1 MVACKDFSQDFFFI
15 PFKEVGESSI
25 DDEKFKYKYRY
36 FDIEQLINKNHKII
50 DHEAA
55 ISSFWKMYVIDALL
69 ANSDRH
75 GSNWGFLK
83 NKHQYL
89 MAPVFD
95 NGSCLFSNFSS
106 VDEMNEVLADA
117 SLFNEYI
124 FDRPKSLILEDNTIT
139 EYDRIIASKK
149 YKECNK
155 AIIDIV
161 PMIDLK
167 EINIIIEK
175 TDLTSTQKTS
185 IKKIIEAR
193 YNCILL
199 PVYEELT
206 HENH

>member
-1 MVACKDFSQDFFFI
+1 MLKFRKRNVYGECFNDVAEYIGSTVFRLLGVEAQHCFLGLFQGEKVVACKDFSQDFFFI

-124 FDRPKSLILEDNTIT
+124 IYFRSP
-139 EYDRIIASKK
+139 
-149 YKECNK
+149 
-155 AIIDIV
+155 
-161 PMIDLK
+161 
-167 EINIIIEK
+167 
-175 TDLTSTQKTS
+175 
-185 IKKIIEAR
+185 
-193 YNCILL
+193 
-199 PVYEELT
+199 
-206 HENH
+206 